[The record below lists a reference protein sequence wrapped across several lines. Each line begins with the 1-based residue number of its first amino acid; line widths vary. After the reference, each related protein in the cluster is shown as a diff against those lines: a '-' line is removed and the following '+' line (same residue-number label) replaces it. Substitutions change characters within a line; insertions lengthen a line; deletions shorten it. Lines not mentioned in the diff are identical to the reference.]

1 MLTVLLEVVAYLF
14 KIWLET
20 SSVQSFVEMFLHRK
34 ASCKM
39 CKFYSMSKFHQNDK
53 IFLLNYFACRLGIGF
68 SDLYVNQIAKDICT
82 RNNETMR

>member
-39 CKFYSMSKFHQNDK
+39 YKFYSMSKFHQN
-53 IFLLNYFACRLGIGF
+53 ISAQLLCL
-68 SDLYVNQIAKDICT
+68 
-82 RNNETMR
+82 